1 MGINELLCCSNCNK
15 NDYELKLSLNPSTIM
30 YPPRYSSTKPSW
42 KKYMTQSSNNHQTQI
57 DEIMETEP
65 IKDLEK
71 DYKKETENN
80 RMTRKSS
87 NNDDNTDNIND
98 KEDEINNEN
107 EEYIPN
113 YVSNDNE
120 KVHNSLINDN
130 EKVLNSLANEKV
142 HNSFINQNNENDN
155 SQQNQDEE
163 SKNNPDLKKTINIS
177 LNKNEDDD
185 IQNQRSNNDNI
196 RKREKEKEDEN
207 NLKDDN
213 VLENKSETANNSVA
227 NLMEASQNKSI
238 GFKGVD
244 SGIHFIK

>member
-42 KKYMTQSSNNHQTQI
+42 KKYMTQSSNNQQTQI
-57 DEIMETEP
+57 DDIMETEP
-65 IKDLEK
+65 IKDLEN

-80 RMTRKSS
+80 RMTCKSS

-98 KEDEINNEN
+98 KDDEKNNEN
-107 EEYIPN
+107 EEYIPD
-113 YVSNDNE
+113 DNE

-130 EKVLNSLANEKV
+130 EEV
-142 HNSFINQNNENDN
+142 HNSLINQNNENDN

-163 SKNNPDLKKTINIS
+163 SKDNTDLKQKINMS

-185 IQNQRSNNDNI
+185 IQN
-196 RKREKEKEDEN
+196 
-207 NLKDDN
+207 
-213 VLENKSETANNSVA
+213 
-227 NLMEASQNKSI
+227 
-238 GFKGVD
+238 
-244 SGIHFIK
+244 